1 MFNFLHNI
9 ILFIYLNGL
18 FFKIVHIFILFIPIE
33 NKAVYISTEWL
44 PYTLTMV
51 FTKDKLPG
59 MA

>member
-33 NKAVYISTEWL
+33 NKAVYISTE
-44 PYTLTMV
+44 
-51 FTKDKLPG
+51 
-59 MA
+59 